1 MPRYIETLWSWSRRA
16 KINSYLNVNRLVH
29 FSTFSAAAPHL
40 IMDALVTTFDYIGR
54 VVFFGNN
61 GTLPRVPITHIMPA
75 AITFLQAGVLLLA
88 NFGRWAW
95 PEPLKRADSCPG
107 YRVSNVQ
114 RGDSSLRADLTL
126 AGKECNLYGQDLQHL
141 KFLAEWQTDSRL
153 HVIIYDQDEQV
164 YQVPDFV
171 VPRPLGSSS
180 GTDALLDVSIVEEP
194 FSFAVIRKSNE
205 ETLFNTSGSTLIFES
220 QYWRLRTSLPKNPN
234 LYGLGEHTDSLRLPT
249 TDYVRTMWARDAGAV
264 PERTNLYGSHPV
276 YYELRDKGLSH
287 GVLLL
292 NSNGMDIKINDDD
305 GQYLEYNVIGGV
317 IDLYFMAGPGPFD
330 VARQYS
336 EISQKA
342 AMMPYWGFGFHQ
354 CRFGYDSVE
363 ALADVVANYS
373 KANIPLETM
382 WTDIDYMDNFKV
394 FTLGENFPLK
404 KMRALVNNLH
414 SKSQHYIVMVDPA
427 VAKQDYA
434 AYNNG
439 VKGDIFL
446 KNPDG
451 SIFEGRV
458 WPGVTAFPD
467 WFHSNVQ
474 DYWDYE
480 FATFFDAD
488 TGVDIDALWIDMNE
502 PSNFNEY
509 GNDPNLSGNGI
520 ADGIVNITEE
530 EDGFKAAP
538 GRMAEH
544 QAPLITTATKVD
556 VRKLAARQA
565 RGKKIGLPGRD
576 LINPAYK
583 IKNDFGSLSNK
594 TANTDLIHQGGYAE
608 YDTHNLY
615 GTMMSEASRRSML
628 ARRPNKRPMV
638 ITRSTFVG
646 AGSYVG
652 HWLGDNVS
660 AWDQYLT
667 SIRHLLQ
674 FVSFFQVPMVGA
686 DVCGFL
692 DNTNEHLCARWTV
705 LGAFYP
711 FYRNHNVNGA
721 ISQEA
726 YRWES
731 VAAAARK
738 AIDIRYRLL
747 DYIYTAMHK
756 QTVDGTPM
764 LAPMWQVL
772 PVQALFKQGT
782 PSDSNTRMHFPTD
795 PKAAAIQ
802 LQFFYGPSL
811 LINPVTEERSTSVE
825 FYVPNATWY
834 DFELQKPLPAGAAG
848 SMVLR
853 NDVAD
858 TDIPIL
864 IRGGSIIPLR
874 VKSAMTT
881 HALRDQ
887 DFELLLGW
895 VDD

>member
-1 MPRYIETLWSWSRRA
+1 
-16 KINSYLNVNRLVH
+16 
-29 FSTFSAAAPHL
+29 
-40 IMDALVTTFDYIGR
+40 MDVLVTTWY
-54 VVFFGNN
+54 
-61 GTLPRVPITHIMPA
+61 
-75 AITFLQAGVLLLA
+75 
-88 NFGRWAW
+88 
-95 PEPLKRADSCPG
+95 RA
-107 YRVSNVQ
+107 SNVQ
-114 RGDSSLRADLTL
+114 RRDGSLSADLTL
-126 AGKECNLYGQDLQHL
+126 AGKECNLYGQDLQDL
-141 KFLAEWQTDSRL
+141 KFLAEWQTDARL
-153 HVIIYDQDEQV
+153 HIIIYDQDEQV
-164 YQVPDFV
+164 YQVPEFV

-180 GTDALLDVSIVEEP
+180 GNDALLDVSIVEEP
-194 FSFAVIRKSNE
+194 FSFAVTRKSNG

-249 TDYVRTMWARDAGAV
+249 SDYVRTMWARDAGAV

-276 YYELRDKGLSH
+276 YYELRDEGLSH

-292 NSNGMDIKINDDD
+292 NSNGMDIKINDND
-305 GQYLEYNVIGGV
+305 GQFLEYNVLGGV
-317 IDLYFMAGPGPFD
+317 MDLYFMAGPSPFD

-342 AMMPYWGFGFHQ
+342 AMMPYWGLGFHQ

-363 ALADVVANYS
+363 AVADVVANYS
-373 KANIPLETM
+373 KAKIPLETM

-394 FTLGENFPLK
+394 FTLGEKFPLN
-404 KMRALVNNLH
+404 KMRDLVDDLH
-414 SKSQHYIVMVDPA
+414 SKNQHYIVMVDPA

-439 VKGDIFL
+439 IERDVFL

-474 DYWDYE
+474 DYWNLE
-480 FATFFDAD
+480 FTTFFNAD

-509 GNDPNLSGNGI
+509 GEDPNSSGQGI
-520 ADGIVNITEE
+520 SDGIVDVNGKPSEFQ
-530 EDGFKAAP
+530 GAP
-538 GRMAEH
+538 ERMVVP
-544 QAPLITTATKVD
+544 QAQIVSTATKVD
-556 VRKLAARQA
+556 VRKLASRQE
-565 RGKKIGLPGRD
+565 RGTKIGLPGRD

-660 AWDQYLT
+660 SWDQYLT

-692 DNTNEHLCARWTV
+692 DNSNEHLCARWTV

-721 ISQEA
+721 IPQEA
-726 YRWES
+726 YRWDS

-764 LAPMWQVL
+764 LAPLW
-772 PVQALFKQGT
+772 
-782 PSDSNTRMHFPTD
+782 MHFPTD
-795 PKAAAIQ
+795 PKASAIQ
-802 LQFFYGPSL
+802 HQFFYGPSL
-811 LINPVTEERSTSVE
+811 LINPVTEEGSTSVE
-825 FYVPNATWY
+825 FYLPNDTWY
-834 DFELQKPLPAGAAG
+834 DFEHRKPVPVGLRG
-848 SMVLR
+848 SMVLK
-853 NDVAD
+853 NNVAT

-864 IRGGSIIPLR
+864 VRGGSIIPLR

-881 HALRDQ
+881 RALRDE
-887 DFELLLGW
+887 DFELLIAPDENGKAWGTLYLDDGESLVQDGVSEVLFSWDGTTVKMEGSFGFETSVEVKSVTVMEDDSTW
-895 VDD
+895 VHVLNAGLNGPWEFDLSGKKRG